1 MRLRILAII
10 ILAFVLFF
18 SYLGAT
24 SLWDPDEPRQAVMAR
39 EMMERGD
46 YIHPY
51 LNGMPYLEK
60 PPMYSW
66 MIIVVAK
73 IRGSLD
79 EFSSRLPSALAATL
93 LLLVTFFLGR
103 MLINAQAGFL
113 SAIVLATNYQYLS
126 NARESVMD
134 MTFAFFIGL
143 TIFLNYIAFSKKSR
157 LLFALSFIPSSLAIL
172 TKGPAGLVIPAAVMF
187 IYLIVRREWKRYII
201 PLVAGCVISAA
212 LASIWFF
219 VAGDAYIREFIFH
232 QNITR
237 YTNAFDHK
245 ESLFYYFH
253 KLFFN
258 FLPWSV
264 FLPFALVHAWKKKYW
279 FPFIWFV
286 LTFCFFEF
294 SQSKRAIYLLSCYP
308 ACALLCGMYLKDNWK
323 ALVEKAGTNL
333 TLKIFAVPL
342 ILLPVAGAVALLV
355 LPPSDVIDVFKNGPR
370 SLYVYLGCFFTTA
383 ILFFTMLMKRSDKMA
398 LSFFVFYLVVAGY
411 FYNAWYMPLV
421 DRTSKSLRL
430 ITDEL
435 EQYKKTKEFYT
446 LGFNSAGIIF
456 YIGKPIHKS
465 VDIEETKKAKD
476 DILLIVEDKS
486 SANLKEELGKTFQ
499 PVKRVKYEREYY
511 TFYVRKHG

>member
-1 MRLRILAII
+1 
-10 ILAFVLFF
+10 
-18 SYLGAT
+18 
-24 SLWDPDEPRQAVMAR
+24 
-39 EMMERGD
+39 
-46 YIHPY
+46 
-51 LNGMPYLEK
+51 
-60 PPMYSW
+60 
-66 MIIVVAK
+66 
-73 IRGSLD
+73 
-79 EFSSRLPSALAATL
+79 
-93 LLLVTFFLGR
+93 
-103 MLINAQAGFL
+103 
-113 SAIVLATNYQYLS
+113 
-126 NARESVMD
+126 
-134 MTFAFFIGL
+134 
-143 TIFLNYIAFSKKSR
+143 
-157 LLFALSFIPSSLAIL
+157 
-172 TKGPAGLVIPAAVMF
+172 
-187 IYLIVRREWKRYII
+187 
-201 PLVAGCVISAA
+201 
-212 LASIWFF
+212 
-219 VAGDAYIREFIFH
+219 
-232 QNITR
+232 
-237 YTNAFDHK
+237 
-245 ESLFYYFH
+245 
-253 KLFFN
+253 
-258 FLPWSV
+258 V

-308 ACALLCGMYLKDNWK
+308 ASALLCGMYLKDNWK

-333 TLKIFAVPL
+333 TLKIFAALL
-342 ILLPVAGAVALLV
+342 ILLPIAGVIALLV

-398 LSFFVFYLVVAGY
+398 LSFFVFYLVAAGY